1 MLLEPEVSE
10 PGPGHARLLGNP
22 RGRGFEAS
30 PTSLIGLALNDEVL
44 TPAEREDLSLVA
56 SLLGLDEVLDELLRA
71 AEASNHMPPMIRDR
85 RHEFTG
91 KSVCF
96 TGESTCSVAGKPM
109 DRATQRLLAAKAG
122 LVVAPRVTK
131 KLDLLVLADPD
142 SLSGKAKN
150 AAKYGIRRI
159 AERSFWMA
167 LGVAVD

>member
-1 MLLEPEVSE
+1 
-10 PGPGHARLLGNP
+10 
-22 RGRGFEAS
+22 
-30 PTSLIGLALNDEVL
+30 
-44 TPAEREDLSLVA
+44 
-56 SLLGLDEVLDELLRA
+56 
-71 AEASNHMPPMIRDR
+71 MPPMIRDR

-96 TGESTCSVAGKPM
+96 TGESTCSAAGKPM